1 MTTPVDRYHLARNA
15 PAMTL
20 TDFESNLDMARLC
33 RYRLE
38 RVREQLRAADLAG
51 CLLYDPVNIR
61 YASGTRNMSV
71 YTMHAAERYA
81 FVATDGPLVLF
92 DSYPVA
98 STAIVDERRPA
109 QTWYYEVTR
118 DRTFD
123 ACTDWA
129 AEIADLVRQ
138 HGGGNRRLAI
148 DRMATLG
155 FEALRKHDLTLCDG
169 GAVMEQARLI
179 KSAEEIACMSVSVA
193 ACDIGMARMREALR
207 PGITENYLWSILA
220 QTNIELGGEWLE
232 CRLLASGGRTNPWY
246 QEASDKLI
254 RGGELVAFDTDMVGP
269 YGYCADLSRTFHCGP
284 ARPTARQKQLYRLAY
299 EQVHHNI
306 DLIRPGLTFRELSEK
321 SWRGPAEFEENRYV
335 CMVHGVGLVDEY
347 PDIAH
352 PLDWDTHGYDGVIEE
367 NMVLCVESYI
377 GQTGDSEGV
386 KLEEQVVVTADGV
399 QNLSTFPFEEELLS
413 G

>member
-1 MTTPVDRYHLARNA
+1 MASPDKFHLARKM

-20 TDFESNLDMARLC
+20 TDFESNIDMEKLC
-33 RYRLE
+33 QYRLG
-38 RVREQLRAADLAG
+38 RVRHQLVRHDMAG
-51 CLLYDPVNIR
+51 CLLYDPINIR
-61 YASGTRNMSV
+61 YATGSRNMSV

-81 FVATDGPLVLF
+81 FIATDGPVILF
-92 DSYPVA
+92 DSYPVG
-98 STAIVDERRPA
+98 TPEIVDERRPA
-109 QTWYYEVTR
+109 RTWYYEVTQ
-118 DRTFD
+118 DNTFD
-123 ACTDWA
+123 ACQHWA
-129 AEIADLVRQ
+129 AEIADIMSI
-138 HGGGNRRLAI
+138 HGGGNKRIAI

-155 FEALRKHDLTLCDG
+155 YEALMQHDLVLCDG
-169 GAVMEQARLI
+169 GSVMEQARLI
-179 KSAEEIACMSVSVA
+179 KSPEEVSCMSVAVG

-232 CRLLASGGRTNPWY
+232 CRLLSSGGRTNPWY

-254 RGGELVAFDTDMVGP
+254 RSGDLVAFDTDMVGP
-269 YGYCADLSRTFHCGP
+269 YGYCADISRTFHCGP
-284 ARPTARQKQLYRLAY
+284 GKPTPRQKELYRLAY
-299 EQVHHNI
+299 EQVHHNQE
-306 DLIRPGLTFRELSEK
+306 LIRPGVSFRELSEN

-335 CMVHGVGLVDEY
+335 CMYHGVGLVDEY

-367 NMVLCVESYI
+367 NMVLCIESYI

-386 KLEEQVVVTADGV
+386 KLEQQVVVTDYGI
-399 QNLSTFPFEEELLS
+399 QSLSTFPFEENLL